1 MATTG
6 TLSDLCYHFIEPSQL
21 SAWLMGIQPPSGMTS
36 GTVVI
41 HFPKRLLELYTHCTR
56 QEIIVKQAID
66 GELERSLVAR
76 RSAMAIQQLGQVN
89 VILAQQSLNHGRD
102 QRKSALLKRNGELDT
117 SLIYNASGL
126 SNRQIPAQMHGPSLS
141 GTRHHLESNSSLGC
155 WLKDEY
161 NANQTC
167 RGREWCKPQHV
178 NCAMLLMKPQHI

>member
-1 MATTG
+1 MVTTG

-56 QEIIVKQAID
+56 QEITVKQAID

-89 VILAQQSLNHGRD
+89 VILAQQSLKSQPWQRSTEECAPQAKWRIGYLSDIQGSQIGKFQPRCMD
-102 QRKSALLKRNGELDT
+102 QVCLE
-117 SLIYNASGL
+117 
-126 SNRQIPAQMHGPSLS
+126 Q
-141 GTRHHLESNSSLGC
+141 GT
-155 WLKDEY
+155 
-161 NANQTC
+161 T
-167 RGREWCKPQHV
+167 
-178 NCAMLLMKPQHI
+178 